1 MADSDDGRMPGQVA
15 QHAVE
20 RRLAILVE
28 RRRRLVEKDDGGL
41 GEQHPREGETF
52 LLAARE
58 ALRPIVDLVEIG
70 REIAEPD
77 LVEHGDQPVALDAGT
92 DIGIGEGVAQATE
105 WDIWFLRQEE
115 GAALIKA
122 HPTAA
127 ERPNSGDRAQER
139 ALAGPGRSG
148 DQEPAALR

>member
-1 MADSDDGRMPGQVA
+1 A
-15 QHAVE
+15 QHAVK
-20 RRLAILVE
+20 RRLAVLVE
-28 RRRRLVEKDDGGL
+28 RRRRLVEEDGGRL
-41 GEQHPREGETF
+41 GQQHAGEGEAL
-52 LLAARE
+52 LLAARH

-77 LVEHGDQPVALDAGT
+77 LVEHGDQPLALDAGAG
-92 DIGIGEGVAQATE
+92 IGIGEGVAQAAE

-139 ALAGPGRSG
+139 ALAGPGRTG
-148 DQEPAALR
+148 